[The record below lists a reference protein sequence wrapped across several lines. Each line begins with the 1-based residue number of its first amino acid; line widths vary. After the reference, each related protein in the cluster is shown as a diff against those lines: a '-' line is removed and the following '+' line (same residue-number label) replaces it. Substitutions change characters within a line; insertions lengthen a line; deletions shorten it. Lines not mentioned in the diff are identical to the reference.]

1 MAQRRSSDSDG
12 RPAASAP
19 PSVAPSVADGGGDK
33 GDKRHTAAG
42 RRWRFAGLILLLI
55 GALSLCASAGLLRR
69 REASLGGYAEPV
81 DRGRILR
88 TGADSLTV
96 PSGRVISVA
105 DLPRETLGSAHE
117 AEWPLFWVMT
127 APQNEQTRCQEIINS
142 WGKLVPPDSL
152 VFIGSAE
159 NWTTRTGHQFVAL
172 GVPPE
177 MKALKEFLSWQYV
190 AKVYPERE
198 WYVKG
203 DDDTYFIVNNLNR
216 YLEEYDPRLPYYLG
230 CKFHL
235 GGPGGVQYV
244 SGGAGYVLS
253 KVSAHRLA
261 GATDRCLRYYG
272 RVGEGDIAI
281 AECLQ
286 TVGVVPEDTRDE
298 RGRQRFHA
306 FPLDYHLNWYRY
318 GFHVSRFW
326 YHDWVWGPEIQG
338 SFCCDD
344 NTTVSF
350 HYMSDRMLKFQWPA
364 AKLLAPLGMLG
375 GPGLGTAPTLSPP
388 EAAVVRLPGKDAQG
402 NPSQFLGPPGSDV
415 AGDAQQGQS
424 PGWLIGSEGN
434 GVPGG
439 GPEARR

>member
-1 MAQRRSSDSDG
+1 MAAQRRSSEAESA
-12 RPAASAP
+12 AASRSAP
-19 PSVAPSVADGGGDK
+19 GHDDEDNKSGKRQFVAGSG
-33 GDKRHTAAG
+33 
-42 RRWRFAGLILLLI
+42 RWRYAALALLVI
-55 GALSLCASAGLLRR
+55 GALSLFVNAGLLRQ
-69 REASLGGYAEPV
+69 REASFGGYAAPP
-81 DRGRILR
+81 DRNRLFRPAIEQA
-88 TGADSLTV
+88 GAVGTLAVPSGQVVSVSDSLTQ
-96 PSGRVISVA
+96 
-105 DLPRETLGSAHE
+105 LGGDASE
-117 AEWPLFWVMT
+117 ATWPLFWVMT

-159 NWTTRTGHQFVAL
+159 NWTTRTGYKFVAL
-172 GVPPE
+172 PAPPE

-190 AKVYPERE
+190 ARAYPDRE

-203 DDDTYFIVNNLNR
+203 DDDTYFIVNNMNR

-253 KVSAHRLA
+253 KVSTQRLA

-298 RGRQRFHA
+298 TGRQRFHA
-306 FPLDYHLNWYRY
+306 FPLDYHMNWYRY

-364 AKLLAPLGMLG
+364 AKLAAPIGLMG

-388 EAAVVRLPGKDAQG
+388 DEKPPGG
-402 NPSQFLGPPGSDV
+402 QFLGPQARAASPFGST
-415 AGDAQQGQS
+415 GDQ
-424 PGWLIGSEGN
+424 PGWLIGSPADGA
-434 GVPGG
+434 GLDAG
-439 GPEARR
+439 R